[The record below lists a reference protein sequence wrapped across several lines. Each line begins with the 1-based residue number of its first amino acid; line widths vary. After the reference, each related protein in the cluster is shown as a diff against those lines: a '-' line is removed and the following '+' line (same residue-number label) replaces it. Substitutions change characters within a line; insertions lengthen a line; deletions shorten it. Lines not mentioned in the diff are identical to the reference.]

1 MFENIEAMMK
11 MRSAWGKF
19 ASNHP
24 KFSAFL
30 GEIGRSG
37 APEGTVI
44 EIHVEY
50 PDGRHL
56 SSNMRVSESDIELM
70 QSLRELT
77 KKS

>member
-30 GEIGRSG
+30 AEIGRSG